1 MKLIHLSDLHLGKRL
16 REYSLMEAQTFILE
30 TILRV
35 VDDERPDGVII
46 AGDVYDKSVPSAEA
60 VALFDRF
67 LSDLAD
73 RGHPVFVISGNH
85 DSAERISYGRS
96 IMSRSGVYLSA
107 VFDGSVEPVVL
118 EDAYGPVHVY
128 LLPFIKP
135 ANVRA
140 AYPEEEIASY
150 TDAVRAAVAH
160 MNVDP
165 AVRSV
170 LVTHQFVTG
179 AERSESETVSV
190 GGSDNVDVS
199 VFEAFDYVALGHI
212 HRPQNCGSPR
222 VRYCG
227 TPLKYSFS
235 EAKDEKSVTVAELGP
250 KGQLAVRTVPL
261 IPLRDMADIRGS
273 YDEITLRSF
282 YENTSWRTDYVRIT
296 LTDEEEIPNVGDKLR
311 TIYTNWMQILY
322 DNRRTR
328 QDNAVTGAEE
338 GAERSPLQLF
348 ADFYELQNNGPMTE
362 DQSAFMTGLI
372 EDIWG
377 GAV

>member
-16 REYSLMEAQTFILE
+16 REYSLMEDQAFILE

-35 VDDERPDGVII
+35 VNDERPDGVII

-372 EDIWG
+372 EDSWG

>member
-16 REYSLMEAQTFILE
+16 REYSLMEDQAFILE

-35 VDDERPDGVII
+35 VNDERPDGVII

>member
-16 REYSLMEAQTFILE
+16 REYSLMEDQAFILE

-35 VDDERPDGVII
+35 VNDERPDGVII

-179 AERSESETVSV
+179 AERSESEAVSV

>member
-16 REYSLMEAQTFILE
+16 REYSLMEDQAFILE

-35 VDDERPDGVII
+35 VNDERPDGVII

-250 KGQLAVRTVPL
+250 KGQLAVRTEPL

>member
-16 REYSLMEAQTFILE
+16 REYSLMEDQAFILE

-250 KGQLAVRTVPL
+250 KGQLAVRTEPL

>member
-16 REYSLMEAQTFILE
+16 REYSLMEDQAFILE

>member
-16 REYSLMEAQTFILE
+16 REYSLMEDQTFILE